1 MIIFDDYFEGSGRL
15 DGHVSDSGLEWGSFY
30 YVYDKWGNPVW
41 APPEGEGDPPYEVDN
56 GLINPYYP
64 QESPLRVLNAWAGSE
79 YIDPWTPWSTG
90 TGDFT
95 LTCVVEFRSTES
107 ELSDD
112 VFRVGVFGGD
122 DGYKTLIE
130 YNPYWE
136 EAAVS
141 LDLGD
146 HDPQFVPVGHLLN
159 YAGTNTFSMRFS
171 LRSWGEDTPHL
182 PFQLLINGTVVQSFE
197 VAPSYPG
204 RPHIELSSA
213 SPIKIKRLYIENGQ
227 PPPPAFWTDI
237 VRAEEVP

>member
-30 YVYDKWGNPVW
+30 YVYDEWGNPVW
-41 APPEGEGDPPYEVDN
+41 GSPKGEGDPPYELDN

-64 QESPLRVLNAWAGSE
+64 EESPLRVLNALAGDQH
-79 YIDPWTPWSTG
+79 IDPWTPWDTG
-90 TGDFT
+90 YGDFT
-95 LTCVVEFRSTES
+95 LTCVIEFRSTES

-112 VFRVGVFGGD
+112 TFKVGTFGGE

-130 YNPYWE
+130 YKPYSE

-141 LDLGD
+141 LDFGD
-146 HDPQFVPVGHLLN
+146 HDPQFVDVSHLLN

-171 LRSWGEDTPHL
+171 LRRRADDPPAL
-182 PFQLLINGTVVQSFE
+182 PFQLLVNGTVVQSFE
-197 VAPSYPG
+197 VEPSYPG

-213 SPIKIKRLYIENGQ
+213 SPIKIKRLYIENDQ
-227 PPPPAFWTDI
+227 PPPPVFWTNI
-237 VRAEEVP
+237 VRAEETP